1 MPTAPAA
8 TSVLLTGATGFLG
21 KVVLEELL
29 RRRSDFGLDKVF
41 VVVRKKGGKSPD
53 ARFEQIMRAKCFAG
67 LEAAFKRHVVLI
79 TGSLA
84 QHRCGMAATDYERL
98 TKQATHIIHCAASVD
113 FDLPLR
119 DACESNITAS
129 LQVLELAKACKR
141 LQRMVSV
148 STAYTTPHREG
159 PLREELTPLPRPAAD
174 LLEAIAAG
182 SMNKEAML
190 KLTGHP
196 NTYTLTKCIAEHVLM
211 ERRGDVPLKI
221 VRPSIISASWMYPF
235 PGWIDS
241 AAALAGFV
249 QAIGAGFLHVVHGDF
264 STYLDVVPVDE
275 VAARIF
281 TQAFDVKD
289 PTPTVTFAVAS
300 IANAYSID
308 EWVAFLEDYYTRH
321 PVFGRVRMN
330 YLGPRNWVYDLNRA
344 LYHQLP
350 SKVAQ
355 AVFALQRNPG
365 MQKRA
370 RRLVQK
376 LDMIN
381 EVFPYFTSKS
391 FDFRPS
397 VPLSEGFD
405 IDAYVPVICEGV
417 MRHLMDQDPTRIRL
431 GGKAAKKPKS
441 DVLWAMGLPKGNLA
455 IRASAVVL
463 TKAMRRMFDE
473 VTFDQKS
480 FELARKLAGPDGHIV
495 VIPTHRSYMDFLIC
509 SYLFFARP
517 HLKLSIPY
525 IAAAQ
530 EFSAVSL
537 VGWLFEQMH
546 AFYIKRGTGKADP
559 EMNARV
565 HDLIDRGESLE
576 FFIEGERSRS
586 RQFLAPRRGLLRCLQ
601 ATGKKFVVL
610 PVSVSYDRVPE
621 ESTFLRELKGY
632 PKDKMRLSNLVHW
645 SRRMVRGEVQ
655 LGRLHVTCGTPLPF
669 SQADDVR
676 TFSHQVMQQLQRGM
690 VATSF
695 HVQSFV
701 EAHAQEGIDA
711 GWLQMAIQ
719 QRGGTVLRS
728 ALKPPSGGAV
738 DPTLERSLRNQ
749 WAHLFIADALAAQP
763 NNSALAHYK
772 EENDY
777 LSDAIERVPQ
787 DDASGSLAQLLGLL
801 FEPVCADY
809 QAVARSAKRFAGKA
823 GPVPTDQI
831 VHHSTYKDFT
841 TANAALRALEAR
853 GLVLRHDSSHYV
865 VTGRAADFTQFV
877 DACAWR
883 LGAAATRKLSRLGT
897 A

>member
-1 MPTAPAA
+1 MPSAPAA
-8 TSVLLTGATGFLG
+8 ASVLLTGATGFLG
-21 KVVLEELL
+21 KVVLEGLL
-29 RRRSDFGLDKVF
+29 RRRSDFGLDKVY

-53 ARFEQIMRAKCFAG
+53 ARFDQIMRAKCFAG

-84 QHRCGMAATDYERL
+84 QERCGIEPADYERL
-98 TKQATHIIHCAASVD
+98 SKQTTHIIHCAASVD

-129 LQVLELAKACKR
+129 LQVLELAKTCKR

-148 STAYTTPHREG
+148 STAYTTAHREG
-159 PLREELTPLPRPAAD
+159 PLNEELAPLPRPASAI
-174 LLEAIAAG
+174 LEEIHAG
-182 SMNKEAML
+182 KASKEAML
-190 KLTGHP
+190 KSTGHP

-211 ERRGDVPLKI
+211 ERRGNVPLKI
-221 VRPSIISASWMYPF
+221 VRPSIISASWKYPF

-281 TQAFDVKD
+281 TQAFEVEDS
-289 PTPTVTFAVAS
+289 TPSVTFAVAS
-300 IANAYSID
+300 VEHSYSID

-344 LYHQLP
+344 LHHQLP
-350 SKVAQ
+350 SKIAQ
-355 AVFALQRNPG
+355 AMFALQGNPG

-381 EVFPYFTSKS
+381 EVFPYFTSKT

-397 VPLSEGFD
+397 VGLSKGFD

-441 DVLWAMGLPKGNLA
+441 DVLWALKQPRGNLA

-480 FELARKLAGPDGHIV
+480 FEAARKLAGPDGQIV

-517 HLKLSIPY
+517 HLKLRIPY

-530 EFSAVSL
+530 EFSTVSL

-546 AFYIKRGTGKADP
+546 AFYIKRGKGKADP
-559 EMNARV
+559 ELDERV
-565 HDLIDRGESLE
+565 HSLIARGESLE

-586 RQFLAPRRGLLRCLQ
+586 RQFLAPRRGLLRSLQ

-621 ESTFLRELKGY
+621 EAAFLRELKGY
-632 PKDKMRLSNLVHW
+632 PKDKMRLANLMHW
-645 SRRMVRGEVQ
+645 TRRMVRGEVQ

-669 SQADDVR
+669 SPTDDVR
-676 TFSHQVMQQLQRGM
+676 AFTHQVMQELQRGT
-690 VATSF
+690 VCTNF

-701 EAHAQEGIDA
+701 EAHAAEGVDA
-711 GWLQMAIQ
+711 SWLQMAIQ
-719 QRGGTVLRS
+719 QRGGTVLQS
-728 ALKPPSGGAV
+728 NLKVPTGSTLDPS
-738 DPTLERSLRNQ
+738 LERSLRNQ
-749 WAHLFIADALAAQP
+749 WAHLFIADAVAAQP
-763 NNSALAHYK
+763 KNAALAHHK

-777 LSDAIERVPQ
+777 LSADTERVPQ
-787 DDASGSLAQLLGLL
+787 DDPHGTLAQLLQLL

-809 QAVARSAKRFAGKA
+809 QAVARSAKRFAGKNTS
-823 GPVPTDQI
+823 VPTDQI

-841 TANAALRALEAR
+841 TAQAALRALESR
-853 GLVLRHDSSHYV
+853 GLVQRFDTGHYT
-865 VTGRAADFTQFV
+865 VTGRSADFQSFIES
-877 DACAWR
+877 CAWR
-883 LGAAATRKLSRLGT
+883 TAAAARKLSRLGT

>member
-1 MPTAPAA
+1 MPSAPAA
-8 TSVLLTGATGFLG
+8 ASVLLTGATGFLG

-29 RRRSDFGLDKVF
+29 RRRSEFGLDKVF
-41 VVVRKKGGKSPD
+41 VVVRKKGGKTPD
-53 ARFEQIMRAKCFAG
+53 ERFNQIMRAKCFAG
-67 LEAAFKRHVVLI
+67 LEAAFKRHVVLV

-84 QHRCGMAATDYERL
+84 QDRCGIDSADYDRLAAHT
-98 TKQATHIIHCAASVD
+98 THIIHCAASVD

-129 LQVLELAKACKR
+129 LQVLELAKQCRR

-148 STAYTTPHREG
+148 STAYTTSHRDG
-159 PLREELTPLPRPAAD
+159 PLVEELAPLPRPAGDILA
-174 LLEAIAAG
+174 EIHAG
-182 SMNKEAML
+182 KASKEAML
-190 KLTGHP
+190 RSTGHP

-211 ERRGDVPLKI
+211 ERRGQVPLKI
-221 VRPSIISASWMYPF
+221 VRPSIISAAWKHPF

-281 TQAFDVKD
+281 TQAFEEQDD
-289 PTPTVTFAVAS
+289 SPSVTFAVAS
-300 IANAYSID
+300 VEHSYSID

-330 YLGPRNWVYDLNRA
+330 YLGPRNWVYELNRA
-344 LYHQLP
+344 LHHQLP
-350 SKVAQ
+350 SKIAQ
-355 AVFALQRNPG
+355 AMFALQGNRG

-381 EVFPYFTSKS
+381 EVFPYFTNKT

-397 VPLSEGFD
+397 VGLSPGFD
-405 IDAYVPVICEGV
+405 VDAYVPVICEGV
-417 MRHLMDQDPTRIRL
+417 MRHLMDQDPTRVRL
-431 GGKAAKKPKS
+431 GGKAAKQPKS
-441 DVLWAMGLPKGNLA
+441 DLLWALKQPRGNLA
-455 IRASAVVL
+455 IRASAMVL

-480 FELARKLAGPDGHIV
+480 FEMARKLAGPDGHIV

-517 HLKLSIPY
+517 HLDLRIPY

-530 EFSAVSL
+530 EFSKVSM

-546 AFYIKRGTGKADP
+546 AFYLKRGTGKADP
-559 EMNARV
+559 ELNDRV
-565 HDLIDRGESLE
+565 HELIDRGEALE
-576 FFIEGERSRS
+576 FFIEGQRSRS
-586 RQFLAPRRGLLRCLQ
+586 RQFLAPRRGLLRSLQ

-621 ESTFLRELKGY
+621 EAAFLRELKGY
-632 PKDKMRLSNLVHW
+632 PKDKMRLANLVHW
-645 SRRMVRGEVQ
+645 TRRMVRGEVQ
-655 LGRLHVTCGTPLPF
+655 LGRLHVTCGAPLPF
-669 SQADDVR
+669 SRDDDVHA
-676 TFSHQVMQQLQRGM
+676 FSHQVMQELQRGT
-690 VATSF
+690 VCTSF
-695 HVQSFV
+695 HVQSFA
-701 EAHAQEGIDA
+701 EAHVQEEVDA
-711 GWLQMAIQ
+711 AWLQMAIQ
-719 QRGGTVLRS
+719 QRGGTVLQS
-728 ALKPPSGGAV
+728 SLKPPAGSLL

-749 WAHLFIADALAAQP
+749 WAHLFIADAAAAQP
-763 NNSALAHYK
+763 QNAALAHHSA
-772 EENDY
+772 ENDY
-777 LSDAIERVPQ
+777 VSQATQRLPQ
-787 DDASGSLAQLLGLL
+787 EDPQGRLARLLHLL

-809 QAVARSAKRFAGKA
+809 QAVARSAKRFAGKTHA
-823 GPVPTDQI
+823 LPTDQI
-831 VHHSTYKDFT
+831 VHHSTYMDFT
-841 TANAALRALEAR
+841 TAQSALKALEAR
-853 GLVLRHDSSHYV
+853 GLVQRVDSGHHL
-865 VTGRAADFTQFV
+865 VTGRSADFAAFI
-877 DACAWR
+877 DACTWR
-883 LGAAATRKLSRLGT
+883 MEKVQVRHLSRLGT